1 MIFHQLNTSS
11 CLPSTLPPTQ
21 LLSVRPFDTFEE
33 CSASCS
39 QVAAGDVKL
48 IKRRMIWFNFDYGQN
63 TSTNTMVEV
72 LIVMHWLKLT
82 FLIYNTFII
91 AFPSGGDYLWK
102 QLQYNYLEVRYDM
115 RCHKYSIGSK
125 LNVLK
130 RLQTNLKIIG
140 SNQILG
146 VKNYWIIWL
155 NLIFQMVWG
164 EISACFLGSHPTPPP
179 ARFNCCTFLPSHL
192 FGLDDEE
199 KIQISQSHWWGRAN
213 LMKYKCTKI
222 ISDFNISAL
231 HSINCEHAYHS
242 NYEVFDHV
250 LKKS

>member
-1 MIFHQLNTSS
+1 MKTTAVQLFGGEVWHDKSQIFNS
-11 CLPSTLPPTQ
+11 
-21 LLSVRPFDTFEE
+21 
-33 CSASCS
+33 
-39 QVAAGDVKL
+39 
-48 IKRRMIWFNFDYGQN
+48 
-63 TSTNTMVEV
+63 
-72 LIVMHWLKLT
+72 
-82 FLIYNTFII
+82 FII
-91 AFPSGGDYLWK
+91 DCFKEASNKSENNWL
-102 QLQYNYLEVRYDM
+102 
-115 RCHKYSIGSK
+115 
-125 LNVLK
+125 
-130 RLQTNLKIIG
+130 
-140 SNQILG
+140 NQILDG
-146 VKNYWIIWL
+146 KNHWIVWLNLIFPFRWYEDKLNHLIVWL

-242 NYEVFDHV
+242 NYEVFDHI